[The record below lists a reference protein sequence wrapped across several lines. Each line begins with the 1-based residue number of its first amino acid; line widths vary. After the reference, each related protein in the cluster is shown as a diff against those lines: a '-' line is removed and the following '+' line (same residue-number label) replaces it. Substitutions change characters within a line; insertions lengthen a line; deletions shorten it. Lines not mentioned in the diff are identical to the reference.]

1 MLTNLGRNRCCN
13 IPNPLKGLNG
23 DQGPGGQI
31 GPFGDTG
38 EDGPIGSTGPT
49 GLCYRGPKGQNGPK
63 GPTAGITGPTGTPGP
78 YIINYNTYFTTTTS
92 SLSTYNSTFTN
103 LSDTI
108 ISGSTNITL
117 PLGEQKWAISWNIV
131 ENWSDSDNQFYV
143 RLENFYY
150 PGTYYEPATFTQDH
164 PYYLYSGNSDTQLYG
179 SGNDYLDLSGTQE
192 LDYIVQVMQKTTS
205 GTPVTFSRLS
215 FNITFT
221 QII

>member
-13 IPNPLKGLNG
+13 IPNPLKGLKG

-92 SLSTYNSTFTN
+92 LSTYNSTFTN

-150 PGTYYEPATFTQDH
+150 PGTYYEPATFTEAH
-164 PYYLYSGNSDTQLYG
+164 PYFLYSGNSDTKLYG